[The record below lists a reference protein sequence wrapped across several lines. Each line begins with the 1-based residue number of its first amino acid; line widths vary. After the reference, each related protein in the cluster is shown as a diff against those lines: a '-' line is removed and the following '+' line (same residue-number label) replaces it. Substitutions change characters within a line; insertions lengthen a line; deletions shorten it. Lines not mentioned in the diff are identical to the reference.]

1 MRRNHRDDEYSPEY
15 PECSA
20 LHLVHYLF
28 EIGPVQSSGMG
39 TAPISFSEIR
49 SWQEITGVALNSWE
63 GRMLRRLSDEYR
75 REMHLAESP
84 NRPSPFIRAK
94 EVDKEEIANR
104 VRNILK
110 G

>member
-1 MRRNHRDDEYSPEY
+1 MRRNHRDDEYLPEY

-39 TAPISFSEIR
+39 TAPISFSEIA
-49 SWQEITGVALNSWE
+49 SWQQITGTSLNSWE
-63 GRMLRRLSDEYR
+63 GRMLRRLSNEYLQ
-75 REMHLAESP
+75 ESYLAESP
-84 NRPSPFIRAK
+84 SRPSPFVAAK
-94 EVDKEEIANR
+94 EVDKDETANK
-104 VRNILK
+104 VRSILR